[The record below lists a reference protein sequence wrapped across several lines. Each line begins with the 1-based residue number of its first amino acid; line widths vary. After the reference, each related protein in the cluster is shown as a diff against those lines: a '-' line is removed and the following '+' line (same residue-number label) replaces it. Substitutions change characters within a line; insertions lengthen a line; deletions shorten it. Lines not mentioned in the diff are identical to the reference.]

1 MHIERTFNT
10 FSPFRQF
17 FLVRHG
23 KKWLITC
30 DDKHH
35 GSLWGTIGSYY
46 EITSEGKCKITF
58 VGIIQFDFDPIIKR
72 PIHYCW
78 IAVNGRKAK
87 EILVMDVWINA
98 KSHATSATTC

>member
-10 FSPFRQF
+10 FSLFRQF

-35 GSLWGTIGSYY
+35 GSLWRTIGSYY
-46 EITSEGKCKITF
+46 EITSEGKNIL
-58 VGIIQFDFDPIIKR
+58 VGIIRLDFELYIPYILRDQSFII
-72 PIHYCW
+72 
-78 IAVNGRKAK
+78 G
-87 EILVMDVWINA
+87 
-98 KSHATSATTC
+98 